1 MHAEHIVHRGV
12 FFQFSKLRRKWT
24 CFNNIFPPLRPTQD
38 MAQCQNVSKM
48 EVKRTVFLSHISH
61 ITQQNGRK
69 PVFWQ
74 AGLAHGKITHPLWDR
89 LWEYLLSDTCF
100 LYFLCS
106 FDAFSLEVCIFQSTW
121 SKCNDSSQRS
131 KIGLLQNCWESG
143 PWQGMCTKCH
153 RVHPIAFDCETRK
166 PFEQRSLW
174 WPASGSG
181 NDHGFSTHCRSCPW
195 FSQDRLSLSWG
206 RYLWKWD
213 GRL

>member
-1 MHAEHIVHRGV
+1 MHAEHIVHRAV

-89 LWEYLLSDTCF
+89 LWEYLLSDSCF

-106 FDAFSLEVCIFQSTW
+106 FDAFSTW
-121 SKCNDSSQRS
+121 SLYFPIHLIQMQRLVPTIQDWSSP
-131 KIGLLQNCWESG
+131 KLLRKW
-143 PWQGMCTKCH
+143 
-153 RVHPIAFDCETRK
+153 ALTRHVYQV
-166 PFEQRSLW
+166 PPSTPYRFWLW
-174 WPASGSG
+174 NS
-181 NDHGFSTHCRSCPW
+181 
-195 FSQDRLSLSWG
+195 
-206 RYLWKWD
+206 
-213 GRL
+213 